1 MTYTIIPQSPSSEA
15 LDHGYSDLASRHCT
29 HQTRVRIALRR
40 IGSSPEFAV
49 EPPSNRFLL
58 SLQARDVPD
67 DDAAEG
73 STSHTN
79 GRPEAGPQV
88 AEEPGKRLSGAQ
100 RKKLAK
106 EERKQKRGANKGR
119 RFQKVRD
126 ELELCFRVA
135 SGKQCEF
142 GEEYVVSGVRR

>member
-1 MTYTIIPQSPSSEA
+1 MNLTSILVCDSEA
-15 LDHGYSDLASRHCT
+15 PDHGDYDLASRHCT

-40 IGSSPEFAV
+40 IGSSPEFSV
-49 EPPSNRFLL
+49 ESLSNRFLL
-58 SLQARDVPD
+58 SFQPRDLPD

-73 STSHTN
+73 STGHAHPRSD
-79 GRPEAGPQV
+79 ASPQGG
-88 AEEPGKRLSGAQ
+88 EEPGKKLSGAQ

-135 SGKQCEF
+135 SGKQCDF
-142 GEEYVVSGVRR
+142 GTEYVLLVLC

>member
-1 MTYTIIPQSPSSEA
+1 MN
-15 LDHGYSDLASRHCT
+15 LAR
-29 HQTRVRIALRR
+29 
-40 IGSSPEFAV
+40 
-49 EPPSNRFLL
+49 RFLL
-58 SLQARDVPD
+58 SLQPRDVPD

-73 STSHTN
+73 STSHVN
-79 GRPEAGPQV
+79 GRPDAAPASG

-126 ELELCFRVA
+126 EVELCHKVA
-135 SGKQCEF
+135 SGKQCDF
-142 GEEYVVSGVRR
+142 GAECVLYYFGSCTAGILT